1 MSENSYR
8 TGTHID
14 APHAK
19 LSILHT
25 GFIDETV
32 KQEPSMPQPKS
43 VTLKDNFKI
52 DEPAPL

>member
-1 MSENSYR
+1 MSEKSYR

-14 APHAK
+14 DPRAK
-19 LSILHT
+19 LSILYT

-32 KQEPSMPQPKS
+32 KQEPSMSQPKS
-43 VTLKDNFKI
+43 VRLKENFNI